1 MESTMKAVTLD
12 DVLSEMKTK
21 APRRYKRL
29 KNQLDKRVER
39 IYYAT
44 CSGIQIDIMDIGK
57 VFEFGRQKIIAG
69 DSDEA
74 LAVALRAYVE
84 TLRKN

>member
-1 MESTMKAVTLD
+1 MKPVTLNQ
-12 DVLSEMKTK
+12 VLSEMKTK

-29 KNQLDKRVER
+29 KNELDKRVER
-39 IYYAT
+39 IYYKT

-69 DSDEA
+69 ESDEELGA
-74 LAVALRAYVE
+74 SIRAYVE